1 MQQIQKSGNY
11 YANKFTRIALL
22 SYEEMIGK
30 NGLNA
35 ILNLAGLKNLI
46 GNYPPDDLERQFDF
60 ADFAAIHIGLEEMVG
75 ARGGR
80 GFAIRAG
87 RAIFNEALRNF
98 GALAGV
104 ADQSFKDLPLQA
116 RCRIGL
122 PVTAR
127 IFSELT
133 DQQSTVNET
142 DTTFLWTIHRCPI
155 CWSRKGV
162 EKPVCSLFTGVL
174 EALLAWVSDG
184 LEFQVSESRCCAM
197 GDTVCEFIIQKE
209 PIASANGKPGD
220 KQEVPPR

>member
-1 MQQIQKSGNY
+1 MRQIQKSGNY

-35 ILNLAGLKNLI
+35 ILNLAGLKDLI

-60 ADFAAIHIGLEEMVG
+60 ADFTAIHMGMEEMVG

-87 RAIFNEALRNF
+87 RAIFNDALKNY

-104 ADQSFKDLPLQA
+104 ADQAFKDLPLQVK
-116 RCRIGL
+116 CRIGL
-122 PVTAR
+122 PAAAR

-133 DQQSTVNET
+133 DQHSTVNET
-142 DTTFLWTIHRCPI
+142 DTSFLWTIHRCPI
-155 CWSRKGV
+155 CWSRQGA

-174 EALLAWVSDG
+174 EALLTWVSDG
-184 LEFQVSESRCCAM
+184 LDFQVSESRCCAL
-197 GDTVCEFIIQKE
+197 GDTVCEFVIQKE
-209 PIASANGKPGD
+209 PVSSAGSIIGD
-220 KQEVPPR
+220 INQVSK

>member
-1 MQQIQKSGNY
+1 MRQIQKSGNY

-35 ILNLAGLKNLI
+35 ILNLAGLKDLI

-60 ADFAAIHIGLEEMVG
+60 ADFTAIHMGMEEMVG

-87 RAIFNEALRNF
+87 RAIFNDALKNY

-104 ADQSFKDLPLQA
+104 ADQAFKDLPLQA
-116 RCRIGL
+116 KCRIGL
-122 PVTAR
+122 PAAAR

-133 DQQSTVNET
+133 DQHSTVNET

-155 CWSRKGV
+155 CWSRQGA

-174 EALLAWVSDG
+174 EALLTWVSDG
-184 LEFQVSESRCCAM
+184 LDFQVSESRCCAL
-197 GDTVCEFIIQKE
+197 GDTVCEFVIQKE
-209 PIASANGKPGD
+209 PVSSAGSIIGD
-220 KQEVPPR
+220 INQVSK

>member
-1 MQQIQKSGNY
+1 MRQIQKSGNY

-35 ILNLAGLKNLI
+35 ILNLAGLKDLI

-60 ADFAAIHIGLEEMVG
+60 ADFTAIHMGMEEMVG

-87 RAIFNEALRNF
+87 RAIFNDALKNY

-104 ADQSFKDLPLQA
+104 ADQAFKDLPLQA
-116 RCRIGL
+116 KCRIGL
-122 PVTAR
+122 PAAAR

-133 DQQSTVNET
+133 DQHSTVNET
-142 DTTFLWTIHRCPI
+142 DTSFLWTIHRCPI
-155 CWSRKGV
+155 CWSRQGA

-174 EALLAWVSDG
+174 EALLTWVSDG
-184 LEFQVSESRCCAM
+184 LDFQVSESRCCAL
-197 GDTVCEFIIQKE
+197 GDTVCEFVIQKE
-209 PIASANGKPGD
+209 PVSFAGSIIGD
-220 KQEVPPR
+220 TNQVSK